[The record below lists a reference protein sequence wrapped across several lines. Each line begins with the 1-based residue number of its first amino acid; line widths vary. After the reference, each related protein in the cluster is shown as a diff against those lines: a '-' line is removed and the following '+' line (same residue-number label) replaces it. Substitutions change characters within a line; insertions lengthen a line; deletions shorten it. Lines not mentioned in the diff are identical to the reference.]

1 MSTTK
6 TAARKKAATAPA
18 PAPVAAL
25 RTRKPKSE
33 KSAPERD
40 AERSSM
46 RTLELVFFVHLQ
58 MADIADQV
66 LAGHGLGRPH
76 HRVLHFAGRVPGIT
90 VGSLMSLLRISNQAL
105 SRTTNQLT
113 SMGLL
118 EQRYSVE
125 DRRVRQNH
133 LTAAGK
139 ALLDSLTARQ
149 IELIGAAQAQ
159 LSQAELE
166 AMWNGLTVMVR
177 PEDMAWV
184 TTHPIDSTI
193 P

>member
-1 MSTTK
+1 MSTTPS
-6 TAARKKAATAPA
+6 ASRKKTLPTPAAAP
-18 PAPVAAL
+18 
-25 RTRKPKSE
+25 RTRKPRSG
-33 KSAPERD
+33 KSAPDLD
-40 AERSSM
+40 AERSAM

-66 LAGHGLGRPH
+66 LVGHGLGRPH

-133 LTAAGK
+133 LTAAGQ
-139 ALLDSLTARQ
+139 ALLDSLTLRQ
-149 IELIGAAQAQ
+149 IELIGAAQAR

-166 AMWNGLTVMVR
+166 AMWNGLSVMVR

-184 TTHPIDSTI
+184 TTHPIDTTI